1 MEGLER
7 RDLLLPD
14 NYYILNIY
22 LTNKVPKNIQKKYI
36 TMMHDNNSIFDYYS
50 DKYIGKNPY
59 IDAGIDLYCPTTES
73 IKNGALSSKVDM
85 GVKCS
90 MVYIY
95 VNNITKETRQIPCGY
110 YLYPRSSTGSKSPL
124 RLSNSIGVMDSG
136 YRGNVIACFDNIDYN
151 NQYNENMHVI
161 DVGSR
166 LVQICSPN
174 ITYPTLINIV
184 PDDSLLDIPNM
195 NNRRGAG
202 GFGST
207 GR

>member
-95 VNNITKETRQIPCGY
+95 VNNITKETRQILADIIYTPD
-110 YLYPRSSTGSKSPL
+110 LALALESTDT
-124 RLSNSIGVMDSG
+124 NSISG
-136 YRGNVIACFDNIDYN
+136 FWI
-151 NQYNENMHVI
+151 
-161 DVGSR
+161 
-166 LVQICSPN
+166 
-174 ITYPTLINIV
+174 
-184 PDDSLLDIPNM
+184 
-195 NNRRGAG
+195 
-202 GFGST
+202 
-207 GR
+207 